1 VRLAVTVL
9 CVQVAV
15 AGLFLVGTAGHALH
29 NGDEAIY
36 AEMARE
42 MRASGDWGTLRWQ
55 HEPQFPRP
63 PLSVW
68 LLAAA
73 DPSNLRIVQAL
84 ICGLEVGL
92 VLALGWL
99 WWGPLAGA
107 TAAGVLLGSDL
118 FLGYAR
124 YFESEPL
131 LCVMVLASFL
141 CWQRRRYLGW
151 GVFLGLALMVK
162 QLVGALPLLAL
173 VVDRPPSPSA
183 PSRRDLALGLVA
195 ALVVWAPWHIYAALQ
210 HGFLYAY
217 FVENVVAR
225 SAAPMLHVTRW
236 SFYFRELWRSE
247 GPFALLFGVSV
258 LWILGQ
264 WQIGRPKLSERLV
277 AIWGIGV
284 VVLFTLA
291 RSRYDYYLLL
301 GYPAFALASGALV
314 SRLGRMRH
322 FVAPPLVV
330 TMLALHLPR
339 NLDFRGEDEQRALVQ
354 VANERHPLRLYLYN
368 THAYAARFYSDVD
381 VTTLLESDADVRA
394 ARELQRSGMP
404 SSVLPAPDLP
414 ASLASLPRPFVLMM
428 PRARA
433 YLIPAEREASG
444 GSRGASLLREGL
456 TPLAD
461 TQRWILLEAR

>member
-9 CVQVAV
+9 CVQVAA

-42 MRASGDWGTLRWQ
+42 MRSSGDWGTLRWQ
-55 HEPQFPRP
+55 GEPQFPRP

-68 LLAAA
+68 LLAVAG
-73 DPSNLRIVQAL
+73 PSNLRLVQAL

-118 FLGYAR
+118 FLGYTR

-131 LCVMVLASFL
+131 LCVMVLASLL
-141 CWQRRRYLGW
+141 CWQRRRYVGW

-173 VVDRPPSPSA
+173 LVDRP
-183 PSRRDLALGLVA
+183 SRREIAFGLAA
-195 ALVVWAPWHIYAALQ
+195 ALAVWAPWHIYAALQ

-217 FVENVVAR
+217 FVENVIAR
-225 SAAPMLHVTRW
+225 STAPMLHVTRW
-236 SFYFRELWRSE
+236 SFYLRELWRSE
-247 GPFALLFGVSV
+247 GPFALLFGAAV
-258 LWILGQ
+258 LWVLGQ
-264 WQIGRPKLSERLV
+264 WQIGRRRHHQLGERVV
-277 AIWGIGV
+277 AIWALGV
-284 VVLFTLA
+284 IAVFTLA

-301 GYPAFALASGALV
+301 AYPAFALASGALI
-314 SRLGRMRH
+314 SRLGRVRH
-322 FVAPPLVV
+322 FVALGVVV
-330 TMLALHLPR
+330 TMLSLHLPR

-354 VANERHPLRLYLYN
+354 LANERHPLRLYLYN

-394 ARELQRSGMP
+394 AHELQRSGMP
-404 SSVLPAPDLP
+404 SSVLAAADLP
-414 ASLASLPRPFVLMM
+414 ATLASLPRPFVLMM

-433 YLIPAEREASG
+433 YLLPAEREASG

-461 TQRWILLEAR
+461 TQHWILLEAR